1 MSPASQIEVLNR
13 DCYCISVDQEAL
25 RRELESDPSM
35 CDLYRTLPE
44 THPHLFAR
52 LPAFV
57 SAGHVHAMGQLVSAV
72 EAVVRLPAYRDAVLR
87 WAPEIARFEP
97 GPLGAF
103 MGYDFHLS
111 QAGPKLIEINT
122 NAGGAVLNAVLARA
136 QRACCEPMQEMMVGP
151 VAIEALEQTF
161 FDMFASEWRRQR
173 GESPLARIAIVDDTP
188 ERQYLY
194 PEFLL
199 FQQLFR
205 RRGVDALISDPH
217 ALSLRAGALWH
228 EDKRIDLVYNRLTD
242 FSFDEPDHAALRTA
256 YLDGAAVF
264 TPHPRAHALYAD
276 KRNLT
281 ILTDAEKLGSW
292 GVDADT
298 IATLLTAIPRTETV
312 DAAEAERLWAGRR
325 KLFFKPASGY
335 GGKAAYRGDKLTR
348 GVWEEIL
355 AGSYVA
361 QEFVPPTER
370 RVRVDHEDVFLKVD
384 VRNYVYDGC
393 IQLLAARLYQGQ
405 TTNFRT
411 PGGGFATVLYPR
423 Q

>member
-122 NAGGAVLNAVLARA
+122 NAGGAMLNAVLARA